1 MTTKTNPTQSQT
13 NTSTAIKRSGLIRFN
28 AKQRMRTYRGQSRD
42 FNIPRLMDAVN
53 SSAVQERVRKG
64 DMQGYYGHWPRRVFG
79 MEPEEGGIVDGK
91 VVTLEPSHRIIYLR
105 GYENGDIEHEVEF
118 LDNEAGRTAYQNHM
132 VNKVGG
138 FSTVISGRGD
148 NYCFHGMDFVMEPN
162 FSGNRAF
169 ATLDS
174 ASHAASYDVVWLDG
188 VNEADDLS
196 ESQAIQTLK
205 AAVMQLKEQN
215 SHLTQAFNLSSET
228 LDSVITERDKEI
240 TPSESS
246 HLHSINAQAIEQK
259 VKGFLSLTLDSVV
272 DSEQQHETHRQEREQ
287 DALAQRMMF

>member
-1 MTTKTNPTQSQT
+1 MTLKTNSKTTPQT
-13 NTSTAIKRSGLIRFN
+13 TTIKRSGLIRFN
-28 AKQRMRTYRGQSRD
+28 AKQRMRTYRGQERT
-42 FNIPRLMDAVN
+42 FNISRLMDAVN

-105 GYENGDIEHEVEF
+105 GYDNGDIEHEVEF
-118 LDNEAGRTAYQNHM
+118 LDNETGRTAYQNHM

-148 NYCFHGMDFVMEPN
+148 TYSFHGMDFVMEPN

-174 ASHAASYDVVWLDG
+174 VNNASVYDVVWLDG

-196 ESQAIQTLK
+196 ESQVIRTLK
-205 AAVMQLKEQN
+205 TAVLQLKEQN
-215 SHLTQAFNLSSET
+215 NSLTQALNLSSET
-228 LDSVITERDKEI
+228 LDSVITERDTQKNTE
-240 TPSESS
+240 PSPLQ
-246 HLHSINAQAIEQK
+246 HINAQAISQE
-259 VKGFLSLTLDSVV
+259 VKGFLSLTLDAVV
-272 DSEQQHETHRQEREQ
+272 DSDQQHAITRQNRAQ
-287 DALAQRMMF
+287 DDLAQRMMF

>member
-1 MTTKTNPTQSQT
+1 MSTQDKATQSQ
-13 NTSTAIKRSGLIRFN
+13 AIKRSGLIRFN
-28 AKQRMRTYRGQSRD
+28 AKRRMRTYRGQSRD

-53 SSAVQERVRKG
+53 SAAVQERVRKG

-174 ASHAASYDVVWLDG
+174 TSQATSYDVVWLDG
-188 VNEADDLS
+188 VDAADDLS
-196 ESQAIQTLK
+196 ESQVIQTLK
-205 AAVMQLKEQN
+205 AAVLQLKQQN
-215 SHLTQAFNLSSET
+215 NHLTKALNLSSET
-228 LDSVITERDKEI
+228 LDSVITQRDQQT

-246 HLHSINAQAIEQK
+246 HLQAINAQAIDQR

-272 DSEQQHETHRQEREQ
+272 DSEQQQETHRQEREQ
-287 DALAQRMMF
+287 DTLAQRMMF